1 MIFAVCSFGEH
12 GAAGFTV
19 QGHSGSA
26 EAGEDLVCAA
36 VSSAVY
42 MAVNTLTDVLM
53 LTPETEVRDGF
64 LSVRLLKQET
74 EAALPILKGLAL
86 HLRGLQEEYPDYIQF
101 ERGAL

>member
-1 MIFAVCSFGEH
+1 
-12 GAAGFTV
+12 
-19 QGHSGSA
+19 
-26 EAGEDLVCAA
+26 
-36 VSSAVY
+36 